1 MLRAF
6 SGVLMVWVVLAAM
19 GRGQMK
25 PQSELMRASSPAL
38 ARPSVILHAL
48 PIGVQRLRMQ
58 NIARQDKLVSDTNKL
73 LALIS
78 NFNQQV
84 NRSDVELSPAEIAK
98 KAEEIE
104 KLARRVKDGM
114 RE

>member
-1 MLRAF
+1 MRAVV
-6 SGVLMVWVVLAAM
+6 GVVMVWIALTAE

-25 PQSELMRASSPAL
+25 SQAELMMASPPSIV
-38 ARPSVILHAL
+38 RQSVIVHAL
-48 PIGVQRLRMQ
+48 PIGVQRMRMQ

-73 LALIS
+73 LALVS

-84 NRSDVELSPAEIAK
+84 NKGDVELSPAEIAR

-114 RE
+114 AN